1 MGGSDATSA
10 ISELVRM
17 ATGAGGKGGE
27 ADEAEGGKGGA
38 GALQRPVIY
47 ADPNP
52 NPHPN
57 PSPNPNPNPDQV
69 ICVCN
74 ELHAA
79 VLRPLRQVAEI
90 VEFKGALNA
99 QLASRLRKVLG
110 LG

>member
-10 ISELVRM
+10 ITELVRM

-27 ADEAEGGKGGA
+27 GDEGEGGKGG
-38 GALQRPVIY
+38 GGQLQRP
-47 ADPNP
+47 
-52 NPHPN
+52 
-57 PSPNPNPNPDQV
+57 V

-99 QLASRLRKVLG
+99 QLASRLRKACY
-110 LG
+110 

>member
-27 ADEAEGGKGGA
+27 GEDGEGGKGGSQ
-38 GALQRPVIY
+38 LQRP
-47 ADPNP
+47 
-52 NPHPN
+52 
-57 PSPNPNPNPDQV
+57 V

-79 VLRPLRQVAEI
+79 ILRPLRQ
-90 VEFKGALNA
+90 
-99 QLASRLRKVLG
+99 
-110 LG
+110 